1 MLRPD
6 PAINMALLTEGG
18 CGGRSCYK
26 HCPPNGGAG
35 MEWPKL
41 ETSMN
46 RGVNENAALK
56 PDKIQAGN
64 HNPRIRLKHPIDGSQ
79 L

>member
-1 MLRPD
+1 
-6 PAINMALLTEGG
+6 
-18 CGGRSCYK
+18 
-26 HCPPNGGAG
+26 

-46 RGVNENAALK
+46 QGVNENAALK

-64 HNPRIRLKHPIDGSQ
+64 HKSPDSVKHPLTEASFD
-79 L
+79 

>member
-1 MLRPD
+1 
-6 PAINMALLTEGG
+6 
-18 CGGRSCYK
+18 
-26 HCPPNGGAG
+26 

-64 HNPRIRLKHPIDGSQ
+64 HNPRILLKRPIDGSQ

>member
-1 MLRPD
+1 MLRPIL
-6 PAINMALLTEGG
+6 AINIALLTE
-18 CGGRSCYK
+18 
-26 HCPPNGGAG
+26 GAG

-56 PDKIQAGN
+56 PDTIQADN
-64 HNPRIRLKHPIDGSQ
+64 HKPPNSVKHPPVA
-79 L
+79 